1 MSLFRVKNG
10 AFSRNQRSVFKGI
23 NFEIDKNEVLAV
35 LGSNGVGKTT
45 LIQCCIGLLRW
56 EDGTSYLQDREIK
69 TISHQELFSKIS
81 YIPQAKNLKIK
92 LKVLDMILLGFN
104 TKITTI
110 PKKEHIYK
118 ANEIIEDL
126 EMIHLAQK
134 TCDCLSGG
142 ELQMVVFARALVND
156 PLLVVLDEPES
167 NLDFKNQD
175 KVLKTLE
182 FLKDKGKSIII
193 NTHYPQNAQRIADKI
208 LIMHKNQDCLMGDRQ
223 LINKDQLS
231 KSFEVDSN
239 FFEYMRI

>member
-126 EMIHLAQK
+126 EMTHLAQK